1 MEYLDTGRTEAFQAA
16 AAPAR
21 LRLVAHLREILSPHA
36 GRVATVIVLIL
47 AAALLEGVSFSL
59 LVPLTQVFT
68 AGPSGPSGAG
78 GMFQTAWSW
87 LAGYPSETRLAILG
101 VTLVALFA
109 LKNGLQYLREIL
121 STDLWLSIGT
131 ETRTRVLAG
140 MLRRP
145 YRYFLDRKQGSLVQH
160 LYHEPHH
167 VAFIIQMGIEQ
178 SANILAVAV
187 LVGLLVLVSWQVT
200 LLVFA
205 FGVAYGLGIWRLSRL
220 AHAGGEERQVVEAE
234 AMALLTEAVG
244 GIRQVKVFSAER
256 RIQDVY
262 AGWVRRYQE
271 LNVRHWLAT
280 LLPQHVT
287 ELFWVGVLGLLLC
300 LPAAGLITDLH
311 TLLPVMAVFSAVAF
325 RIGPYASRISQ
336 GWLSLKFFLPA
347 LNVVGHLLDETETGD
362 GREGGQA
369 FHRLERA
376 IQFEQVGFS
385 YGGDSPALSALSVRF
400 ARGETTAII
409 GPSGA
414 GKSTLVDLL
423 VRLYDPTGGRI
434 LVDDMD
440 LRGYD
445 RASWLA
451 AIGFVS
457 QDTFIFH
464 GTIRD
469 NIAFSKPGATPESVQ
484 AAARLAN
491 AHEFIERAPQGYDT
505 VVGDRGLKLSGGE
518 RQRIAIAR
526 ALLREPQILIF
537 DEATSALD
545 NQSEAMIQET
555 ITRIAHDRTVILIA
569 HRLSTVVRADK
580 IVVLDRGRAVEEGTH
595 ETLLKEG
602 GVYAN
607 LYGTKPA

>member
-1 MEYLDTGRTEAFQAA
+1 M
-16 AAPAR
+16 
-21 LRLVAHLREILSPHA
+21 
-36 GRVATVIVLIL
+36 
-47 AAALLEGVSFSL
+47 
-59 LVPLTQVFT
+59 
-68 AGPSGPSGAG
+68 
-78 GMFQTAWSW
+78 
-87 LAGYPSETRLAILG
+87 
-101 VTLVALFA
+101 
-109 LKNGLQYLREIL
+109 
-121 STDLWLSIGT
+121 
-131 ETRTRVLAG
+131 
-140 MLRRP
+140 
-145 YRYFLDRKQGSLVQH
+145 QH

-178 SANILAVAV
+178 SANMLAVAV
-187 LVGLLVLVSWQVT
+187 LVCLLVLVSWQVT

-280 LLPQHVT
+280 LLPHHVT

-300 LPAAGLITDLH
+300 LPTLGLVTDLH
-311 TLLPVMAVFSAVAF
+311 ALLPVVAVFSAVAF

-347 LNVVGHLLDETETGD
+347 LNVVGQLLDEAETGS
-362 GREGGQA
+362 GRDGGQS
-369 FHRLERA
+369 FRCLERA
-376 IQFEQVGFS
+376 IQLEQVGFS
-385 YGGDSPALSALSVRF
+385 YGGDRPALSALLVRF
-400 ARGETTAII
+400 NRGETTAII

-423 VRLYDPTGGRI
+423 VRLYEPTGGRI
-434 LVDDMD
+434 LVDGMD
-440 LRGYD
+440 LRDYD

-469 NIAFSKPGATPESVQ
+469 NIAFSKPGATPEAVQ

-505 VVGDRGLKLSGGE
+505 IVGDRGLQLSGGAAASGD
-518 RQRIAIAR
+518 RSGAD
-526 ALLREPQILIF
+526 PQ
-537 DEATSALD
+537 SAD
-545 NQSEAMIQET
+545 PHI
-555 ITRIAHDRTVILIA
+555 R
-569 HRLSTVVRADK
+569 
-580 IVVLDRGRAVEEGTH
+580 
-595 ETLLKEG
+595 
-602 GVYAN
+602 
-607 LYGTKPA
+607 